1 MNEVRIDKFLWA
13 VRLFKTRARASD
25 YCKKNKVQVA
35 GQNAKPSRTVKVGD
49 VIKLRKGPI
58 TLSFQVL
65 AIAHNRM
72 GAKLVP
78 SFIADVTSKDQKELI
93 EMQRLTQ
100 TGRRQ
105 KGLGRPTKKERR
117 DIENAQESLH
127 ESQEHI
133 DDDWDL
139 ENFFDDDD
147 DDELDEDIRLAPN
160 NLF

>member
-65 AIAHNRM
+65 ALAHNRM

-117 DIENAQESLH
+117 DI
-127 ESQEHI
+127 
-133 DDDWDL
+133 DWDL

-160 NLF
+160 NPF